1 MKRMKKIYISGP
13 ITSITAKVAKAIFE
27 AAEKKLT
34 KMSFKAVNPMK
45 NGVNPYAPWRA
56 HMRADLTL
64 QMGCDGIM
72 MLDNWHK
79 SKGARLEYKVAKALN
94 FEFIG
99 KHQGFRNDLFYLK
112 GSLFLTFRKLK
123 ISKR

>member
-1 MKRMKKIYISGP
+1 
-13 ITSITAKVAKAIFE
+13 
-27 AAEKKLT
+27 
-34 KMSFKAVNPMK
+34 
-45 NGVNPYAPWRA
+45 
-56 HMRADLTL
+56 MRADLTL

-99 KHQGFRNDLFYLK
+99 KHQFFRNDLMYLK
-112 GSLFLTFRKLK
+112 GSVIITFRKLK
-123 ISKR
+123 ISKRWKKKF